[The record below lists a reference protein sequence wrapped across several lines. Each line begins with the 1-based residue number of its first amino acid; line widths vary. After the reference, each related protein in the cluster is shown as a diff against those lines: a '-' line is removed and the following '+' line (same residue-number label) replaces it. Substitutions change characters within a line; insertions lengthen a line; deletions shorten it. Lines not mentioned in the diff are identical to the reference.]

1 MTDTNNNMYQI
12 ETVKIVGLNKTTKSL
27 RFKFV
32 DSKQGKA
39 FVFTPGQFIMLGV
52 LGYGEAAL
60 TITTAPAEL
69 PEFEVA
75 VRSTGNAT
83 KAMHRL
89 TVGDK
94 AYFRGPFGN
103 STISNSKYGQDL
115 LLIAGGIGL
124 APLRSIIH
132 TIRDDKTVVGKL
144 ALIYG
149 GKTPEDLIYKAE
161 LGAWS
166 KFAEVI
172 LTVDKADRDWTGETG
187 RLTDVL
193 NKAKIDKDAVAI
205 ICGPPVMYQ
214 AVAKIL
220 TDKGLADEN
229 IEFML
234 ERRMKCGIGKCQHC
248 TCGEKYV
255 CLDGP
260 TFTWKDIKDNWEAM
274 L

>member
-1 MTDTNNNMYQI
+1 MTSANNNIYQI
-12 ETVKIVGLNKTTKSL
+12 EVVKVSGLNPLTKSL
-27 RFKFV
+27 RFKFASV
-32 DSKQGKA
+32 KQGKA
-39 FVFTPGQFIMLGV
+39 FAFIPGQFIMLGV

-60 TITTAPAEL
+60 TITTTPEEL

-75 VRSTGNAT
+75 VRSIGNAT

-89 TVGDK
+89 KAGDK
-94 AYFRGPFGN
+94 AYFRGAFGN
-103 STISNSKYGQDL
+103 STISRKIFGQEL

-132 TIRDDKTVVGKL
+132 AVRDDKTIVGKL

-149 GKTPEDLIYKAE
+149 AKTPEELIYKGE

-166 KFAEVI
+166 KFAEVV
-172 LTVDKADRDWTGETG
+172 LTVDKADREWTGKIG
-187 RLTDVL
+187 RVSDALKKTKV
-193 NKAKIDKDAVAI
+193 DKDAVAVV
-205 ICGPPVMYQ
+205 CGPPVMYP
-214 AVAKIL
+214 AIAEIL
-220 TDKGLADEN
+220 IEKGLAEEN